1 MHQSSISNPSPVLH
15 TCSVSFVSVTAFP
28 SMSVGDMVTA
38 PLAVAS
44 SETSSCPSP
53 ISTSGTSLASTL
65 FLLEEREEEDPVILE
80 TATLGD
86 WLGDSF
92 SLKEDHQLPVSELC
106 NTPRHRR
113 VFCHHVGTIKLQL
126 WNWLSFSYHMVCK
139 NTKCKLLI

>member
-106 NTPRHRR
+106 NTPRHRGCS
-113 VFCHHVGTIKLQL
+113 VTTLAQSNFNCGTGFHLAITWYVKTPSV
-126 WNWLSFSYHMVCK
+126 NY
-139 NTKCKLLI
+139 

>member
-1 MHQSSISNPSPVLH
+1 
-15 TCSVSFVSVTAFP
+15 
-28 SMSVGDMVTA
+28 MSVGDMVTA

-86 WLGDSF
+86 GLGDSF
-92 SLKEDHQLPVSELC
+92 SLKEDHQLVADNKRTKDIFL
-106 NTPRHRR
+106 TY
-113 VFCHHVGTIKLQL
+113 
-126 WNWLSFSYHMVCK
+126 FSYSDLFYTC
-139 NTKCKLLI
+139 